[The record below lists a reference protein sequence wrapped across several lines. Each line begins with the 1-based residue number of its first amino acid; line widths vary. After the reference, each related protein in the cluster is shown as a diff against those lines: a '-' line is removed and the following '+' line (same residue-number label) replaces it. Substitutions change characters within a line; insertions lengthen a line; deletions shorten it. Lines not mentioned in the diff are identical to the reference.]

1 MALQENRKLDRIAV
15 VGGGTAGY
23 VTTLF
28 LCSTYP
34 NKEIRW
40 IYPEDNITIGVGEA
54 IVPYVSNFMDKAGIS
69 IKDVIRECKGTLKLG
84 IKFKDFR
91 RVGHEFTFPFGID
104 AEESAKISKIM
115 ETGKIPNDML
125 DYQDISNHFDV
136 NDLMSYM
143 DQVFDT
149 FDNLTVERRTVK
161 LAELSD
167 DMVIDCTGFSRN
179 IFDDAAPTATNFVDI
194 SSIIP
199 NNEALIYRADYSDI
213 NTQRKPFSTFTGM
226 KSGWSWEIPMK
237 DKIGIGYVFPE
248 GANVEDEFLEYL
260 CDYFDR
266 DVKLED
272 LNRVPMKTGRN
283 EEHIIESEN
292 QTVVSVGLSSF
303 FIEPIESTGLYLVVR
318 AIEMLKEYIDG
329 NSTSGQFNEAFNHEF
344 DTVLDFIIAHYKYSD
359 RPEQYW
365 KDYSNIESA
374 LFGENNLFPKEAW
387 TFILGGFEQNPEGYD
402 KLINNEISDKDL
414 LNIIKGTDYN
424 DWLNDES
431 NFK

>member
-1 MALQENRKLDRIAV
+1 
-15 VGGGTAGY
+15 
-23 VTTLF
+23 
-28 LCSTYP
+28 
-34 NKEIRW
+34 
-40 IYPEDNITIGVGEA
+40 
-54 IVPYVSNFMDKAGIS
+54 MDKAGIS

>member
-199 NNEALIYRADYSDI
+199 NNEALIYSNDI
-213 NTQRKPFSTFTGM
+213 A
-226 KSGWSWEIPMK
+226 EI
-237 DKIGIGYVFPE
+237 I
-248 GANVEDEFLEYL
+248 
-260 CDYFDR
+260 
-266 DVKLED
+266 
-272 LNRVPMKTGRN
+272 
-283 EEHIIESEN
+283 
-292 QTVVSVGLSSF
+292 
-303 FIEPIESTGLYLVVR
+303 
-318 AIEMLKEYIDG
+318 LKE
-329 NSTSGQFNEAFNHEF
+329 
-344 DTVLDFIIAHYKYSD
+344 LDS
-359 RPEQYW
+359 
-365 KDYSNIESA
+365 
-374 LFGENNLFPKEAW
+374 
-387 TFILGGFEQNPEGYD
+387 
-402 KLINNEISDKDL
+402 
-414 LNIIKGTDYN
+414 
-424 DWLNDES
+424 
-431 NFK
+431 